1 MRGIA
6 PHAFFLRDGRRGGFG
21 FFFSEK
27 VLEKRF
33 GKRTFFVSRFFR
45 YGLFWNATFANFETE
60 TTVARPARVKNGWKT
75 P

>member
-1 MRGIA
+1 MTDDGGLEA
-6 PHAFFLRDGRRGGFG
+6 SFLVKKFWKNVSGNER
-21 FFFSEK
+21 
-27 VLEKRF
+27 V
-33 GKRTFFVSRFFR
+33 VSRFFR